1 MPRIAHLV
9 NPVKVSEK
17 SDLFLAQPV
26 TFETM
31 RRAKAFAAPQVTV
44 ELFTAQ
50 YLEDHSILPENFTV
64 LPDLERSVLDLGDFD
79 SKRKLP
85 ILRDMLNKLYNAS
98 QAEYFIYTNVDIALM
113 PHFYLA
119 VDKMLEQYDALI
131 INRRTIPKFENISQL
146 PLMYAEAG
154 KKHPGYDCFV
164 FSRKAYE
171 RFELGDVCIGAVL
184 MDILFYANVLGFS
197 ERFHEAKDAD
207 MTFHI
212 GDDRT
217 WDNPANRPYLLHN
230 ADQLE
235 AAVLKL
241 HEKLK
246 PFDETTA
253 IGRYFLHKYRLD
265 NINRLRHVLSLDN
278 PPNKLKKPNKWI
290 PRSLRRIVRKAL
302 RAKN

>member
-31 RRAKAFAAPQVTV
+31 RRAKAFAVPLEV

-50 YLEDHSILPENFTV
+50 YPEDHEILPEGFTV
-64 LPDLERSVLDLGDFD
+64 LPDLERSVLDLGDFE

-98 QAEYFIYTNVDIALM
+98 QADYFIYTNVDIALM
-113 PHFYLA
+113 PHFYLS
-119 VDKMLEQYDALI
+119 VNKLLEKHDALV
-131 INRRTIPKFENISQL
+131 INRRTISKFESIEEL
-146 PLMYAEAG
+146 PLMYAEVG

-184 MDILFYANVLGFS
+184 MDALFYANVLGFS

-212 GDDRT
+212 GDDRV

-241 HEKLK
+241 HENLK

-253 IGRYFLHKYRLD
+253 IGRYLLHRYRYD
-265 NINRLRHVLSLDN
+265 NLNRLRHVLSLDN
-278 PPNKLKKPNKWI
+278 PPNKLKKAVKWPN
-290 PRSLRRIVRKAL
+290 LRQLVKKFIKL
-302 RAKN
+302 